1 MIEERAYP
9 FSPVSLE
16 KGYGPFFVIIVGC
29 FGTRGAPIGG
39 IAPVH
44 HGIPLADIRHM
55 SEETTTVVS
64 DAVADRP
71 SVEVLETMM
80 RIHELC
86 IERPNIV
93 AYLGKIA
100 PEKQEIALV
109 HAIEVGITELIA
121 RRERFQR

>member
-1 MIEERAYP
+1 
-9 FSPVSLE
+9 
-16 KGYGPFFVIIVGC
+16 
-29 FGTRGAPIGG
+29 
-39 IAPVH
+39 
-44 HGIPLADIRHM
+44 M